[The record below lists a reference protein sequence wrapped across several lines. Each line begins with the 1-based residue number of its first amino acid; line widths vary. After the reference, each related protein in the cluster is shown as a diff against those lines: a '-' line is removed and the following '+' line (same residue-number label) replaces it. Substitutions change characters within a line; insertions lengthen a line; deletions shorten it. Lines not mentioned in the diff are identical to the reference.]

1 MLDLETIKERLRAL
15 EEYVFEIKKYQHLT
29 KEYLESNLGE
39 LWKVEHGLQLAIE
52 CVLDIG
58 NHIIAEENLGSPK
71 TYKEIIEILGDK
83 KVIPSELAKEMK
95 GIAGFRNILIHDYIK
110 VDVNEV
116 HRNLQEGPKQFEQF
130 IKIIIKYI
138 G

>member
-1 MLDLETIKERLRAL
+1 MLDLGTIKERLKAL
-15 EEYVFEIKKYQHLT
+15 EEYVGELKKYQHLT
-29 KEYLESNLGE
+29 KEDIESNLGE
-39 LWKVEHGLQLAIE
+39 LWKIEHGLQLAIE

-71 TYKEIIEILGDK
+71 TYREIIVILGHK
-83 KVIPSELAKEMK
+83 SVVPSELTKEME
-95 GIAGFRNILIHDYIK
+95 GIAGFRNILIHEYVK

-116 HRNLQEGPKQFEQF
+116 YRNLQKGPKQFEEF
-130 IKIIIKYI
+130 IKAIMKYI